1 MMIVGERHKCRRE
14 HFLDPRKIAKAY
26 FDDLRGS
33 RRGGQELRRRN
44 LWCLHAWEIFQ
55 RMPKKRHCAGDGS
68 IQTLSRLQRRMS
80 SSASATLPPSFAMD
94 TQ

>member
-33 RRGGQELRRRN
+33 RRGGQELRRRKSLVLAHLGN
-44 LWCLHAWEIFQ
+44 FQ
-55 RMPKKRHCAGDGS
+55 RMPKKRHWAGDGS